1 MYLVMHMLLTQG
13 LSCQISIVIKIHVR
27 RKVCFKHKK
36 VKQKKG
42 VKKRVKKEYKI
53 KYY

>member
-1 MYLVMHMLLTQG
+1 MYLVRLLTQG

-36 VKQKKG
+36 VKKKKKG